1 MDIPLVEFHKVMKE
15 NLSSTETQLLNAK
28 FEFGNELVSK
38 QSFHVFWLN
47 GLKLKVNKVKR
58 LKTMNIDTQ

>member
-1 MDIPLVEFHKVMKE
+1 MDIPLVTFHEVMKE

-38 QSFHVFWLN
+38 QPFNVVELN
-47 GLKLKVNKVKR
+47 
-58 LKTMNIDTQ
+58 D